1 MVADKESFED
11 VLVKTQKLVTLPSI
25 IAQNILNRLK

>member
-11 VLVKTQKLVTLPSI
+11 VLVKTQELVTLPSI